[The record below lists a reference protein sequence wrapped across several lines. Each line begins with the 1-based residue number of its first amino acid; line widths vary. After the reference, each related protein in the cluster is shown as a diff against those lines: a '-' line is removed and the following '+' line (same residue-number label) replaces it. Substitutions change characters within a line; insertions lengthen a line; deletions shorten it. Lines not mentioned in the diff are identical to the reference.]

1 MDGKV
6 LGVERRRRWSRDE
19 KARMVEETLAP
30 GAVVSE
36 VARRHGVA
44 QSLLF
49 TWRRLARAAD
59 AAERAK
65 RLDPASGRDR
75 RDGADARVGGDET
88 VAPADER
95 TTGEAR
101 RHRDRV
107 RLREPGARRQRRR
120 RRCASAS
127 SERSGRAMIPI
138 PSGVR
143 VWIAAG
149 HTDMRRGMQGLALQ
163 VQEQLKRDPHCGD
176 LYLFRGRRGD
186 LAKILWHDGLGL
198 SLYAKRLDRG
208 KFIWPSAKEG
218 VVSISAGQMAY
229 MLEGIDW
236 RNPQL
241 TWRPKSAG

>member
-6 LGVERRRRWSRDE
+6 LGVERRRRWSKDE
-19 KARMVEETLAP
+19 KARIVEETLTP

-49 TWRRLARAAD
+49 TWRRLART
-59 AAERAK
+59 AE
-65 RLDPASGRDR
+65 PAR
-75 RDGADARVGGDET
+75 RDGSILLPVEIDAMATPSVSEAAIPSRSATSGR
-88 VAPADER
+88 R
-95 TTGEAR
+95 TRSGS
-101 RHRDRV
+101 HRDRA
-107 RLREPGARRQRRR
+107 RLREPRARRQRGR
-120 RRCASAS
+120 RRCPSAG
-127 SERSGRAMIPI
+127 SERSERTMIPM

-163 VQEQLKRDPHCGD
+163 VQEQLKRDPHGGD
-176 LYLFRGRRGD
+176 LYIFRGRRGD
-186 LAKILWHDGLGL
+186 LAKILWHDGVGL

-208 KFIWPSAKEG
+208 KFIWPSAKGG
-218 VVSISAGQMAY
+218 VISISAGQMAY

-241 TWRPKSAG
+241 TWRPISAG

>member
-1 MDGKV
+1 
-6 LGVERRRRWSRDE
+6 
-19 KARMVEETLAP
+19 
-30 GAVVSE
+30 
-36 VARRHGVA
+36 
-44 QSLLF
+44 
-49 TWRRLARAAD
+49 
-59 AAERAK
+59 
-65 RLDPASGRDR
+65 
-75 RDGADARVGGDET
+75 
-88 VAPADER
+88 
-95 TTGEAR
+95 
-101 RHRDRV
+101 
-107 RLREPGARRQRRR
+107 
-120 RRCASAS
+120 
-127 SERSGRAMIPI
+127 MIPM

-176 LYLFRGRRGD
+176 LYIFRGRRGD

-208 KFIWPSAKEG
+208 KFIWPSAKGG

-241 TWRPKSAG
+241 TWRPKSTQAEAKGGASGSEEKHGVRRILGRLKSLNL